1 MRVCS
6 RAMNPRVEIKWR
18 TVQVTFYL
26 DIEPDIHI
34 VMVKDKKE
42 RALIF
47 IFTFFIPYL
56 VWIWGLIY
64 SGVIYDI
71 IAEFKKLFRVLFK

>member
-1 MRVCS
+1 
-6 RAMNPRVEIKWR
+6 
-18 TVQVTFYL
+18 
-26 DIEPDIHI
+26 
-34 VMVKDKKE
+34 MVKDKKE
-42 RALIF
+42 RTLIF

-71 IAEFKKLFRVLFK
+71 IAEFKKFFRILFK